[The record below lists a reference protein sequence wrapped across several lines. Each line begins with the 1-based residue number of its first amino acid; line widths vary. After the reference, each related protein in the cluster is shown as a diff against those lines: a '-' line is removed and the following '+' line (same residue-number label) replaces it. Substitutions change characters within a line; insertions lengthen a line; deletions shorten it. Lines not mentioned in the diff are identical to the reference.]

1 MADFERIISEHA
13 DADGNI
19 PKAAISTVI
28 TAIKQAVG
36 NEFVDK
42 ERYKAKLNEIEELK
56 TAKQTAED
64 TATTAGKW
72 ETKYKELKKDY
83 DDYKSA
89 QKLKETRADK
99 TDAFKQLL
107 TACGIPEKRQAAII
121 KVSESEIDAIKLT
134 ADGAIEGADKLT
146 EAVKADWGD
155 FITTTVQHGAD
166 VQKPATAGVLGSTR
180 SIDDIMS
187 ITDTTARRQA
197 MAEAGFGRNPA
208 LINGKE

>member
-1 MADFERIISEHA
+1 MADFEKIISDHA
-13 DADGNI
+13 DTDGNI
-19 PKAAISTVI
+19 PKAAISTVV

-42 ERYKAKLNEIEELK
+42 DRYKAKLNEIEELK

-72 ETKYKELKKDY
+72 ETKYKELKKDF

-89 QKLKETRADK
+89 QSLKETRASK
-99 TDAFKQLL
+99 TEAFKQLL

-134 ADGAIEGADKLT
+134 SEGAIEGADKLT
-146 EAVKADWGD
+146 EAVKSDWAD
-155 FITTTVQHGAD
+155 FITTTVQQGAD
-166 VQKPATAGVLGSTR
+166 VQKPAATGTFGNSR
-180 SIDDIMS
+180 SFEDIMS
-187 ITDTTARRQA
+187 IPDATARRQA
-197 MAEAGFGRNPA
+197 MAEAGFGRNPS
-208 LINGKE
+208 LITGKE